1 MSKQNWTKHKQKE
14 NSASCKCRISKAIA
28 EYVKKELVVL
38 MRIVMVEKDSA
49 GTATESKSLEKIIE
63 RIKPGSITGRPGGNK
78 NSSLIIIL
86 WWSS

>member
-1 MSKQNWTKHKQKE
+1 
-14 NSASCKCRISKAIA
+14 
-28 EYVKKELVVL
+28 

-49 GTATESKSLEKIIE
+49 GTVTENKSLEKIIE

-86 WWSS
+86 